1 MIPIVLL
8 TFAHRT
14 TPIDMMTVTA
24 DSSVDHHQPSTF
36 ASIGSQYF
44 DADLRVG
51 ERVPYYI

>member
-24 DSSVDHHQPSTF
+24 DSSVDHCQLSTF

-44 DADLRVG
+44 DADLLVG
-51 ERVPYYI
+51 ERVPYI

>member
-51 ERVPYYI
+51 ERVPYI